1 MHVIEGDIHGD
12 EKLTTK
18 GYFLGKESIRAWPS
32 FNLFT
37 VGYVMSTIKHTN
49 PLFQEAVEWQWKA
62 MEECYGERVDR
73 ADPNIEQYLAL
84 EEPEPDKQRRRACW
98 NSWIAPHNVE
108 GFYLNMG
115 DMLVKSG
122 HWETGVKIY
131 ENAKR
136 VQQYET
142 WPFKG
147 ELERRIQEA
156 EANVERF
163 RRQYP
168 RSQVI
173 REPTLM
179 INSSFSCVVCHQ
191 R

>member
-1 MHVIEGDIHGD
+1 M
-12 EKLTTK
+12 
-18 GYFLGKESIRAWPS
+18 R
-32 FNLFT
+32 
-37 VGYVMSTIKHTN
+37 
-49 PLFQEAVEWQWKA
+49 
-62 MEECYGERVDR
+62 
-73 ADPNIEQYLAL
+73 
-84 EEPEPDKQRRRACW
+84 
-98 NSWIAPHNVE
+98 
-108 GFYLNMG
+108 

-179 INSSFSCVVCHQ
+179 INSSFSCVGCHQ